1 LYFNWGDF
9 PEKYM
14 LKNEIR
20 EKYRVV
26 VGLEVHAQLQTESK
40 IFASDPN
47 QFGVDS
53 NTNISAITL
62 GHPGVLPKLNKKAVE
77 FAVKLGIACNCKIA
91 EWQYF
96 DRKNYFYPD
105 LPKGY
110 QITQDKT
117 PICGP
122 GEYLIKFKDAQGAPI
137 EKAVKIHHIHLEEDA
152 GKSIHIEDE
161 TDTLLDYNRAGTPLV
176 EMVTEPCIESGEE
189 AAAFMTEMRRL
200 VRYLGICDGNM
211 EEGSLRCDVNVSVM
225 LKDAK
230 EFGTKVEVK
239 NMNSMRFI
247 QKAIEH
253 EIERQ
258 IIAVENGEKIIQ
270 ETRSFDPDTNTTS
283 GMREKETMNDYRY
296 FPEPDLPP
304 FEVKQAWVEAIKTI
318 MPSLPNDL
326 YAKFVNTYKLTEYDA
341 TLLIE
346 SKEIAQYFEQIC
358 QNTTNYKASANWL
371 NGPIKSYLNDNN
383 KEIVN
388 FEIEAEKIA
397 ETINLIES
405 GTVSFS
411 AASQK
416 LFPILVQ
423 QPHKT
428 AIEIATEQNL
438 IQQSNSDSLQA
449 LINEVLSNNTDKVKE
464 YKAGK
469 KGLLAMFMG
478 EVMKKSKGN
487 ADPKMTSKLL
497 TETLA
502 K

>member
-1 LYFNWGDF
+1 
-9 PEKYM
+9 M
-14 LKNEIR
+14 LSKELR
-20 EKYRVV
+20 SKYRVV

-40 IFASDPN
+40 IFAPDPN
-47 QFGVDS
+47 RFGVDA
-53 NTNISAITL
+53 NTNISVITL

-77 FAVKLGIACNCKIA
+77 FAIKLGLACNCKIA

-122 GEYLIKFKDAQGAPI
+122 GEYLIKFKNADGQSV

-152 GKSIHIEDE
+152 GKSIHVDGEI
-161 TDTLLDYNRAGTPLV
+161 DTLLDYNRAGTPLV

-189 AAAFMTEMRRL
+189 AAAFMTEIRKL
-200 VRYLGICDGNM
+200 VRYLDICDGNM

-225 LKDAK
+225 LKTAS

-247 QKAIEH
+247 QKAIDY

-258 IIAVENGEKIIQ
+258 ILAVENGEKIIQ
-270 ETRSFDPDTNTTS
+270 ETRSFDPTTSSTS

-304 FEVKQAWVEAIKTI
+304 FQVSEAWVNEVKTK
-318 MPSLPNDL
+318 MPSLPNEL
-326 YAKFVNTYKLTEYDA
+326 FTKYTIVNGLSEYDA
-341 TLLIE
+341 TQLTE
-346 SKEIAQYFEQIC
+346 SKEIAAYFEAIC
-358 QNTTNYKASANWL
+358 KETKNIKAATNWVI
-371 NGPIKSYLNDNN
+371 GPIKSYLNDNSLDITQFN
-383 KEIVN
+383 LSGKSIG
-388 FEIEAEKIA
+388 
-397 ETINLIES
+397 NLINIIDE
-405 GTVSFS
+405 GTVSYTS
-411 AASQK
+411 ASQK
-416 LFPILVQ
+416 IL
-423 QPHKT
+423 PELIKNP
-428 AIEIATEQNL
+428 AKIGIDIAKELNL

-449 LINEVLSNNTDKVKE
+449 LINDVLAANPEKVKE
-464 YKAGK
+464 YKSGK

-478 EVMKKSKGN
+478 EVMKKSKGT
-487 ADPKMTSKLL
+487 ADPKITSKLIADSL
-497 TETLA
+497 LN
-502 K
+502 

>member
-1 LYFNWGDF
+1 MVSK
-9 PEKYM
+9 E
-14 LKNEIR
+14 LKS
-20 EKYRVV
+20 KYRIV

-47 QFGVDS
+47 QFGVDA
-53 NTNISAITL
+53 NTNISVITL
-62 GHPGVLPKLNKKAVE
+62 AHPGVLPKLNKKAVE
-77 FAVKLGIACNCKIA
+77 FAVKIGIACNCKIA

-122 GEYLIKFKDAQGAPI
+122 GEYKIKFKNTDGESV

-152 GKSIHIEDE
+152 GKSIHIEGE

-189 AAAFMTEMRRL
+189 AAAFMTEIRKL

-225 LKDAK
+225 LKDAT

-247 QKAIEH
+247 QKAIEY
-253 EIERQ
+253 EVDRQ
-258 IIAVENGEKIIQ
+258 ILAVEAGEKIIQ
-270 ETRSFDPDTNTTS
+270 ETRSFDPVSSTTS

-304 FEVKQAWVEAIKTI
+304 FEVKQNWVDDIKAN
-318 MPSLPNDL
+318 MPALPNDL
-326 YAKFVNTYKLTEYDA
+326 YLKYVTDYKLTDYDA
-341 TLLIE
+341 SLLTE
-346 SKEIAQYFEQIC
+346 SKEIAAYFEEIC
-358 QNTTNYKASANWL
+358 KNTGNFKAASNWL
-371 NGPIKSYLNDNN
+371 MGPIKSYLNESGL
-383 KEIVN
+383 EIID
-388 FEIEAEKIA
+388 FTIEAKKIA
-397 ETINLIES
+397 DLIEIIDE
-405 GTVSFS
+405 GKVSFS
-411 AASQK
+411 TASQK
-416 LFPILVQ
+416 IFPELLKDIGKNPLQ
-423 QPHKT
+423 I
-428 AIEIATEQNL
+428 AIEQNL
-438 IQQSNSDSLQA
+438 IQESNSDSLQT
-449 LINEVLSNNTDKVKE
+449 LINEVLAANPEKVKE

-478 EVMKKSKGN
+478 DVMKKSKGT
-487 ADPKMTSKLL
+487 ADPKLTSKLL
-497 TETLA
+497 QETLL
-502 K
+502 